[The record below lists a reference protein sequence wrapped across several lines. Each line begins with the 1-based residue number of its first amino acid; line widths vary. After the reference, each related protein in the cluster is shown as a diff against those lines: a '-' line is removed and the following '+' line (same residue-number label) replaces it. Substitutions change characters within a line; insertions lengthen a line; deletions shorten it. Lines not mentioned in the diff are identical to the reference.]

1 MGNLAT
7 GFVIGF
13 LAALAG
19 WELGL
24 EWSVAWS
31 LWAVPVVLSFSSALR
46 GVVFPIFLAF
56 ALGTFLWSWTPL
68 PDAIESLIDRL
79 QAAD

>member
-1 MGNLAT
+1 
-7 GFVIGF
+7 
-13 LAALAG
+13 
-19 WELGL
+19 
-24 EWSVAWS
+24 
-31 LWAVPVVLSFSSALR
+31 VVLSFSSALR

>member
-1 MGNLAT
+1 MGNLVA

-31 LWAVPVVLSFSSALR
+31 LWVVPVALSFSSALR
-46 GVVFPIFLAF
+46 GVVFSIFLAF
-56 ALGTFLWSWTPL
+56 ALGTLLWTWTPL
-68 PDAIESLIDRL
+68 PDAIEPLIDKL
-79 QAAD
+79 T